1 MLKIV
6 FSQGTIGRCVKG
18 QDGHQAN
25 ISSPENRLISG
36 TVPCFGDISSLLSF
50 LFSDLF
56 SIMGEKCGTTCSL
69 CESEEAFILVGVA
82 CGVVGLEFDGTT
94 GVGERKVPFRSTLF
108 EE

>member
-6 FSQGTIGRCVKG
+6 FSQGTIGRCLKG

-50 LFSDLF
+50 LLSDLF
-56 SIMGEKCGTTCSL
+56 SIMGEKCGTTCSEKNARVL
-69 CESEEAFILVGVA
+69 LSHVTVQWL
-82 CGVVGLEFDGTT
+82 
-94 GVGERKVPFRSTLF
+94 TLAQKDLN
-108 EE
+108 

>member
-50 LFSDLF
+50 LLSDLF
-56 SIMGEKCGTTCSL
+56 SIMGENCGTTCSGKNARVL
-69 CESEEAFILVGVA
+69 LSHVTVQWL
-82 CGVVGLEFDGTT
+82 
-94 GVGERKVPFRSTLF
+94 TLAQKDLN
-108 EE
+108 